1 MTETYSDQGKSMD
14 VTSQAASDS
23 YSAENIQI
31 LEGLEAVRKR
41 PGMYIGSTSI
51 DGLHHLV
58 YEIVDNS
65 IDEAMGGHCN
75 EIIVSLHIDGSCSV
89 SDNGRGIPVD
99 KHKKDGKSALEV
111 IMTTLHA
118 GGKFD
123 DKAFAFSGGLHGV
136 GASVVNALSEWCRV
150 EVRKDGKVH
159 MQTFRRGKPD
169 GDISVIG
176 TSDSRGTTTFF
187 KPDAEIFSETK
198 FQFEVL
204 SKRMRELA
212 FLNKGLKI
220 ILKDE
225 TSDQEGE
232 FFYEGGLIQFVEFL
246 TKGRTPLHASPV
258 YITGSQL
265 SSDGQKIE
273 AVCECAF
280 QWTDAYNESFYSYVN
295 NIHTNEGGTHLT
307 GLRSALTR
315 VINSFADQTGMLKSF
330 KEGITGDDIRE
341 GLTGVILVKIKNP
354 EFQGQTKNKLGNA
367 EVKGWV
373 EALVGDR
380 LTAYFEQN
388 PDVVRRV
395 VSKIIDAARARIAAK
410 KARELTRRKGALDF
424 AGLPGKMADCQ
435 EKDPELCELFLVEG
449 DSAGGSAKQGR
460 DRRTQAVL
468 PLRGK
473 ILNVE
478 KARYDKMLSSQEIKL
493 LIQALGTGIGKD
505 DFDIT
510 KLRYHKVVLMTDADV
525 DGAHIRT
532 LLLTF
537 FFRQMPEIIERGY
550 LYIAQPPLFKYRK
563 GKVEKYLKDE
573 SALLSYL
580 IDAGISNLHLKDA
593 TGRELDR
600 GVLSGLIAKL
610 TRYNELMNFGS
621 RRKPREVLEY
631 FVQHEE
637 IGPASLGDESKASQL
652 AAELTDYLRKRFSNK
667 RLYVQSKVQFD
678 AEHSRYQIV
687 METRIRDLPQLSVI
701 DATLFSSGE
710 VVELRRIAKQM
721 NEVAVAPFTYTR
733 LKKGKAVAVKED
745 EEDAIDE
752 AGEASV
758 ETPNAAPAYDA
769 DVGTVS
775 SLYDLKVFI
784 EQEGRKGAYIQRYKG
799 LGEMNADQ
807 LAETTM
813 HADKRTLLSVEIDD
827 AIDADQLFSTLMGDD
842 VDPRREF
849 IQKNALNVKNLDI

>member
-1 MTETYSDQGKSMD
+1 
-14 VTSQAASDS
+14 
-23 YSAENIQI
+23 
-31 LEGLEAVRKR
+31 
-41 PGMYIGSTSI
+41 
-51 DGLHHLV
+51 
-58 YEIVDNS
+58 
-65 IDEAMGGHCN
+65 
-75 EIIVSLHIDGSCSV
+75 
-89 SDNGRGIPVD
+89 
-99 KHKKDGKSALEV
+99 
-111 IMTTLHA
+111 
-118 GGKFD
+118 
-123 DKAFAFSGGLHGV
+123 
-136 GASVVNALSEWCRV
+136 
-150 EVRKDGKVH
+150 
-159 MQTFRRGKPD
+159 
-169 GDISVIG
+169 
-176 TSDSRGTTTFF
+176 
-187 KPDAEIFSETK
+187 
-198 FQFEVL
+198 
-204 SKRMRELA
+204 
-212 FLNKGLKI
+212 
-220 ILKDE
+220 
-225 TSDQEGE
+225 
-232 FFYEGGLIQFVEFL
+232 
-246 TKGRTPLHASPV
+246 
-258 YITGSQL
+258 
-265 SSDGQKIE
+265 
-273 AVCECAF
+273 
-280 QWTDAYNESFYSYVN
+280 
-295 NIHTNEGGTHLT
+295 
-307 GLRSALTR
+307 
-315 VINSFADQTGMLKSF
+315 MLKSF

-373 EALVGDR
+373 ESLVGDR

-395 VSKIIDAARARIAAK
+395 VTKIIDAARARIAAK

-580 IDAGISNLHLKDA
+580 TDAGISNLQLKDA
-593 TGRELDR
+593 SGKELDR
-600 GVLSGLIAKL
+600 GVLAGLIAKL
-610 TRYNELMNFGS
+610 TRYNELMNFGA

-637 IGPASLGDESKASQL
+637 IGPASLADEAKAKNL
-652 AAELTDYLRKRFSNK
+652 AEELTIYLKNRFSEK
-667 RLYVQSKVQFD
+667 RLFVQSKVHFD

-687 METRIRDLPQLSVI
+687 METRIRDLPQISVI

-733 LKKGKAVAVKED
+733 LKKGKAVAVKEEEIQ
-745 EEDAIDE
+745 EEDSDS
-752 AGEASV
+752 SV
-758 ETPNAAPAYDA
+758 AAPANGPSYDA
-769 DVGTVS
+769 DTGTVPG
-775 SLYDLKVFI
+775 LYELKVFI

-807 LAETTM
+807 LSETTM
-813 HADKRTLLSVEIDD
+813 NIDKRTLLSVEIDD

-842 VDPRREF
+842 VEPRREF